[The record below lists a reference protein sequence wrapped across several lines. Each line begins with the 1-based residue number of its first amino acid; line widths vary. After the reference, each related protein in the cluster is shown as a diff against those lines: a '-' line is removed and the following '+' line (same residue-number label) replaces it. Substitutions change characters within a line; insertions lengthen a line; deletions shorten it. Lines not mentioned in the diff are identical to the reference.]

1 MLWIDEAVE
10 KLIKDNPNKEEFVCA
25 AGISPSGPIHIG
37 NFREFLTAY
46 FVHTGLKM
54 AGKKSRFIMSFD
66 DFDRLRKVPLA
77 VKQVV
82 GDAYDKYIGT
92 PYADIPDP
100 YGCHK
105 TYAEHFE
112 EQFVNAVK
120 QFGIEC
126 DFITQAKEYRS
137 GRYDDQIIK
146 SLKARKTIY
155 DILYEYKSQEAT
167 EEGRESYVPIS
178 VYCEKCGKD
187 STTVTHVSDDCTEI
201 TYACKC
207 GHTDTVKIKNYHNIK
222 LVWKVDWPM
231 RWTEEKVTF
240 EPGGKDHGTEGSSYT
255 VGKIIVD
262 KVFGYT
268 APDFVMYEFIG
279 IKGGGGKMSSSSGV
293 SFTPEELLK
302 VCPPEMILW
311 LYSKV
316 PARQSWNFCFDDE
329 ILRQYHEFDRSLA
342 AYYKDGCP
350 NNIKEVMRY
359 VTYGRNIAPST
370 ANAQLLFSL
379 GSIVNFEP
387 ETLYELYKRVDE
399 NVKKED
405 LLSRLDRI
413 KYWATTYSPESIA
426 TLLKEKDTEYY
437 NGLTTREQEDIH
449 TLYNKIST
457 TDLSKEEL
465 QQLLYDIPKQ
475 TGLTDKEN
483 QPYQK
488 KFFQNVYKL
497 LIGKETGPR
506 LYLFLGALKKEMYL
520 NLLNF

>member
-1 MLWIDEAVE
+1 
-10 KLIKDNPNKEEFVCA
+10 
-25 AGISPSGPIHIG
+25 
-37 NFREFLTAY
+37 
-46 FVHTGLKM
+46 
-54 AGKKSRFIMSFD
+54 
-66 DFDRLRKVPLA
+66 
-77 VKQVV
+77 
-82 GDAYDKYIGT
+82 
-92 PYADIPDP
+92 
-100 YGCHK
+100 
-105 TYAEHFE
+105 
-112 EQFVNAVK
+112 
-120 QFGIEC
+120 
-126 DFITQAKEYRS
+126 
-137 GRYDDQIIK
+137 
-146 SLKARKTIY
+146 
-155 DILYEYKSQEAT
+155 
-167 EEGRESYVPIS
+167 
-178 VYCEKCGKD
+178 
-187 STTVTHVSDDCTEI
+187 
-201 TYACKC
+201 
-207 GHTDTVKIKNYHNIK
+207 
-222 LVWKVDWPM
+222 M
-231 RWTEEKVTF
+231 RWTEEQVTF

-329 ILRQYHEFDRSLA
+329 ILRQYHEFDRSLS
-342 AYYKDGCP
+342 AYYSDNCP

-359 VTYGRNIAPST
+359 VTYGRKVTPST
-370 ANAQLLFSL
+370 VSAQLLFSL
-379 GSIVNFEP
+379 GSIVNFEQ
-387 ETLYELYKRVDE
+387 ETLFELYKRIDE

-405 LLSRLDRI
+405 LLNRLDRI

-426 TLLKEKDTEYY
+426 KLLPEKDTQYY
-437 NGLTTREQEDIH
+437 SALPTREQQDIKQ
-449 TLYNKIST
+449 LYTKLST
-457 TDLSKEEL
+457 TNYTKEEL

-475 TGLTDKEN
+475 DGLTDKEN

-497 LIGKETGPR
+497 LIGKDNGPR